1 MSFCLID
8 SAKVRRFWEMEKYL
22 LDFIDDAKVRQF
34 WKIGKYLAVF

>member
-22 LDFIDDAKVRQF
+22 LDFRLRLWRQGLRSAT
-34 WKIGKYLAVF
+34 KG